1 MGSVYTEESV
11 GKLNEAEFYERFGI
25 GSVFFGVLLDRLT
38 ECHEE
43 QHSKGGRPNL
53 LSVFQS
59 LVVFLLYTRQYM
71 TQTILADIM
80 GVKKWDVSRAY
91 HWVQDALLESGCFH
105 LVGNRKTGKGTFAL
119 FDVTEIFIQRP
130 KRNQKSSNYL

>member
-80 GVKKWDVSRAY
+80 GVKNGTCQERTIGFRTPCWRAA
-91 HWVQDALLESGCFH
+91 VFILSE
-105 LVGNRKTGKGTFAL
+105 TGKPERERLRFL
-119 FDVTEIFIQRP
+119 M
-130 KRNQKSSNYL
+130 

>member
-11 GKLNEAEFYERFGI
+11 GKLKEAEFYERFGI

-80 GVKKWDVSRAY
+80 GVKKMGRVKS
-91 HWVQDALLESGCFH
+91 VPLGSGRLAGERLFSSCRKPE
-105 LVGNRKTGKGTFAL
+105 NRKGNVCAF
-119 FDVTEIFIQRP
+119 
-130 KRNQKSSNYL
+130 